1 MDAQKMQ
8 LNLEFPMRRLA
19 AASKVLG
26 LFLGPIFATLVLAAP
41 ALAARAKCLFEIG
54 DAHHIGSVCEFTR
67 TDDKGSFRLT
77 DTGHSDIEAE
87 VKVTATGKGM
97 ASWTN
102 PHARIRKQ
110 LLGEVQ
116 QAGACWSDGKFY
128 ICAWALDQDVYLGP
142 MNKRE
147 MFVSYGERA
156 GMDDEIQ
163 SADGLDTS
171 RAVIHTKPSRRAA
184 AYYCVG
190 QHGYEKTS
198 IEEAYQNRADSK
210 ERTITADCLRKE
222 WTGLHGSRYRFLGA
236 FDSVDRS
243 HFADNGGVDARWAIL
258 DIKNNTLV
266 GDCGACSYSEIHD
279 WYQKLCPST
288 APREW

>member
-1 MDAQKMQ
+1 MQ
-8 LNLEFPMRRLA
+8 WLA
-19 AASKVLG
+19 TLIKVLG
-26 LFLGPIFATLVLAAP
+26 VFLGPILVAIAFAGP
-41 ALAARAKCLFEIG
+41 AQAGRAKCLFEIG

-67 TDDKGSFRLT
+67 TDDKGSFRIS
-77 DTGHSDIEAE
+77 DAGHSDIEAE
-87 VKVTATGKGM
+87 VKVTATGKGT

-110 LLGEVQ
+110 PLGEVQ
-116 QAGACWSDGKFY
+116 QAGACWSDGAFY

-147 MFVSYGERA
+147 SFVSYGERA
-156 GMDDEIQ
+156 GMDDEIE
-163 SADGLDTS
+163 STTGLDTS

-190 QHGYEKTS
+190 QHGYEKTC
-198 IEEAYQNRADSK
+198 IEEAYQNRAVSMD
-210 ERTITADCLRKE
+210 RTITANCLSKE
-222 WTGLHGSRYRFLGA
+222 WTGLWAGVRDSHFRFLGP
-236 FDSVDRS
+236 FDSVDGS
-243 HFADNGGVDARWAIL
+243 HFADNGGVGARWAIL
-258 DIKNNTLV
+258 EIENNSLV
-266 GDCGACSYSEIHD
+266 GDCGACSYFEIHD